1 MNPLDRLRP
10 AALAAP
16 ESGIVAVMN
25 YGRTLEGVIP
35 LWTGE
40 GDLPTPAFIADA
52 AVRSLSAGETF
63 YTWQRGIPELRQ
75 AIARYVERTYD
86 RPTSFEKIVVT
97 GSGMHA
103 IQTVIACV
111 AGEGDE
117 VAYIGPT
124 WPNFAAAVGVAGG
137 HAREVALDWTAEGW
151 TLDLDKLRDAIG
163 PKTRALFVNTPGNPT
178 GWTADLSTLE
188 AILGI
193 VRETGITLIADEI
206 YGRFHYAGGRAPSFH
221 DVMEPDEPIFFVN
234 SFSKNWAMTGW
245 RIGWIEAP
253 AAFGTVLENLIQY
266 SVSGVAAFMQRGA
279 VAALDEGEDFIQLQV
294 ERAHK
299 ARDIFTE
306 ALLSTNRVA
315 VVPPA
320 GAFYSFFRI
329 DGIDDTRAAAFAI
342 LNETRV
348 GLAPGTAF
356 GPAAGSFMRA
366 CFHRRLDEIETAADR
381 LQDWIRRQT

>member
-25 YGRTLEGVIP
+25 YGRMLEGVIP

-52 AVRSLSAGETF
+52 AAQSLAAGETF
-63 YTWQRGIPELRQ
+63 YTWQRGIPELRL
-75 AIARYVERTYD
+75 AIARYIERTYD
-86 RPTSFEKIVVT
+86 RPTSFERIVVT

-103 IQTVIACV
+103 IQTVIDCV
-111 AGEGDE
+111 AGDGDE

-124 WPNFAAAVGVAGG
+124 WPNFAAAVGVTGG
-137 HAREVALDWTAEGW
+137 YAREVPLDWSAEGW

-178 GWTADLSTLE
+178 GWTADHETLK

-221 DVMEPDEPIFFVN
+221 DVMEADEPIFFVN

-253 AAFGTVLENLIQY
+253 PAFGTVLENLIQY

-279 VAALDEGEDFIQLQV
+279 VAALDEGEPFIQLQV
-294 ERAHK
+294 ERAHR
-299 ARDIFTE
+299 ARDIFTD

-329 DGIDDTRAAAFAI
+329 DGIDDTRAAALAI
-342 LNETRV
+342 LDETRV

-356 GPAAGSFMRA
+356 GPAAGTFMRA
-366 CFHRRLDEIETAADR
+366 CFHRRLDQIETAADR
-381 LQDWIRRQT
+381 LQDWIRRQN

>member
-1 MNPLDRLRP
+1 MNPLNRLRP

-25 YGRTLEGVIP
+25 YGRMLEGVIP

-52 AVRSLSAGETF
+52 TARSLAGGETF

-75 AIARYVERTYD
+75 AIARYIERTYD
-86 RPTSFEKIVVT
+86 RSTSSERIFVT

-103 IQTVIACV
+103 IQTVVACF
-111 AGEGDE
+111 AGQGDE
-117 VAYIGPT
+117 VVFIGPT
-124 WPNFAAAVGVAGG
+124 WPNFAAAVDLAGG
-137 HAREVALDWTAEGW
+137 QAREVSLDWTAEGW

-178 GWTADLSTLE
+178 GWTADRDTLE

-221 DVMEPDEPIFFVN
+221 DIMEKDEPIFFVN
-234 SFSKNWAMTGW
+234 SFSKNWSMTGW

-253 AAFGTVLENLIQY
+253 EAFGTVLENVIQY

-279 VAALDEGEDFIQLQV
+279 VAALDEGEPFIALQV

-299 ARDIFTE
+299 ARDILTD

-315 VVPPA
+315 VVAPA
-320 GAFYSFFRI
+320 GAFYSFFSI
-329 DGIDDTRAAAFAI
+329 DGIDDTRTAAFRIVDEA
-342 LNETRV
+342 RV

-356 GPAAGSFMRA
+356 GPAGAKFLRA
-366 CFHRRLDEIETAADR
+366 CFHRRLDEIEAAADR
-381 LQDWIRRQT
+381 LQDWIRRQS